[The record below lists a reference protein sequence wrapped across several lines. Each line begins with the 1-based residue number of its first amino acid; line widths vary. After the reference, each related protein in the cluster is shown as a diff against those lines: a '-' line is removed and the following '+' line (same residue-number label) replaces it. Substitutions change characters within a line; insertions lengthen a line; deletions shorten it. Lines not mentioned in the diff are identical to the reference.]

1 MATTQRSGLSMVVE
15 TPREEAAFEK
25 AVASRKALEEALKAR
40 ENPLFDPVLLAM
52 AQGFLAPT
60 KTGSFGEALGNVAA
74 MVGPAQASEDKRAIE
89 MAQIRRELA
98 AQELAEAQA
107 ISEQQMLRGLPSIF
121 GPSGGAPAGQPAP
134 GGRPAPA
141 GQAAQAAPS
150 GEVTTTN
157 PNEVLSYVERLSR
170 SSRPALQNAAKQTL
184 ELLKFEREGVEIRD
198 GIVINK
204 NRRDASGAPMILADL
219 RQKQEPTEIVYQ
231 GRAMSIPMT
240 GLEIQQFK
248 AEKEKGPEAERRYFE
263 TYLAGRRS
271 GPQAMPFGGERKPFS
286 IGVPDPNN
294 PGKLLTMIGEG
305 TDRQRAM
312 LEQAEERAFETGDF
326 SELMRLYTQVTK
338 QGAYT
343 PPSRTAA
350 PAAQPARTPAAP
362 AAAPG
367 APAAAPSVPPERAE
381 APPPTQEQNALMDQL
396 RQASNRMASAVQ
408 ANDANA
414 ERQARVEINNL
425 RQQLATS
432 QGIPVGLAVDP
443 ELAGLPIAE
452 QVKITTDRIKA
463 NDKEAT
469 EQMGLIRQIGAPQ
482 QVVASNRRLEEIR
495 RLVREHP
502 DAVGLLVRQGL
513 MNALM
518 AAANEGFSFGS
529 YRASAPVTTFL
540 EKVKLPEP
548 KQDVARR
555 VVMLLDEEFFNRAA
569 AYKSVLGPQ
578 ISNADS
584 VMMKSPSARP
594 QDSARVI
601 AYWATHSLL
610 TNRQIDDMYNA
621 AREYPKNRSPNN
633 FIGED
638 VRRIMD
644 SYTPLFTRIQSD
656 FTAGR

>member
-1 MATTQRSGLSMVVE
+1 MVVE

-121 GPSGGAPAGQPAP
+121 GPSGGAPAGQPAS

-271 GPQAMPFGGERKPFS
+271 GPQAMPFGGDRGMFS
-286 IGVPDPNN
+286 IRIPNPSN
-294 PGKLLTMIGEG
+294 ASQLMTLTGEG
-305 TDRQRAM
+305 TPRQRAM
-312 LEQAEERAFETGDF
+312 IEQAEEKAFETGDF
-326 SELMRLYTQVTK
+326 SEVTRLYTQITG
-338 QGAYT
+338 QGQYGQR
-343 PPSRTAA
+343 PA
-350 PAAQPARTPAAP
+350 PAAQPAR
-362 AAAPG
+362 APG
-367 APAAAPSVPPERAE
+367 APAAAPRVPPERAE
-381 APPPTQEQNALMDQL
+381 VPPPTQEQNALMDQL
-396 RQASNRMASAVQ
+396 RQASTRMASAVQ

-414 ERQARVEINNL
+414 ERQARTEINNL

-482 QVVASNRRLEEIR
+482 QIVASNRRLEEIR

-540 EKVKLPEP
+540 EKVKLPES

>member
-1 MATTQRSGLSMVVE
+1 MATAQRPPLSFI
-15 TPREEAAFEK
+15 PQNPQDQAIIEK
-25 AVASRKALEEALKAR
+25 LAASRRTLEEALKAR
-40 ENPLFDPVLLAM
+40 ENQLFDPVLLAIT
-52 AQGFLAPT
+52 QGLLAPT
-60 KTGSFGEALGNVAA
+60 KTGSFGEAIGNVAA
-74 MVGPAQASEDKRAIE
+74 MAGPAQEAQSKRLVE
-89 MAQIRRELA
+89 NAQMRMELA
-98 AQELAEAQA
+98 QMEAQEANQR
-107 ISEQQMLRGLPSIF
+107 QTQRMLQGLPSF
-121 GPSGGAPAGQPAP
+121 FEGPSVAAPGAAPGAAPAAAGAAQPAGP
-134 GGRPAPA
+134 LAPN
-141 GQAAQAAPS
+141 P
-150 GEVTTTN
+150 TTSTN
-157 PNEVLSYVERLSR
+157 PDEVYATLSR
-170 SSRPALQNAAKQTL
+170 FLRSGNPELVKAAEKQL
-184 ELLKFEREGVEIRD
+184 ELIKTRQGAYKFDRGLLMDFSNPNQPKLIGD
-198 GIVINK
+198 Y
-204 NRRDASGAPMILADL
+204 
-219 RQKQEPTEIVYQ
+219 RQEQTPTEIVI
-231 GRAMSIPMT
+231 GGKAMSIPMT
-240 GLEIQQFK
+240 GLEIFEFK
-248 AEKEKGPEAERRYFE
+248 RAKEQGEPAAQAYFDRV
-263 TYLAGRRS
+263 LAGRRS
-271 GPQAMPFGGERKPFS
+271 GPQAMPFGGDRGMFS
-286 IGVPDPNN
+286 IRIPNPSN
-294 PGKLLTMIGEG
+294 ASQLMTLTGEG
-305 TDRQRAM
+305 TPRQRAM
-312 LEQAEERAFETGDF
+312 IEQAEEKAFETGDF
-326 SELMRLYTQVTK
+326 SEVTRLYTQITG
-338 QGAYT
+338 QGQYGQR
-343 PPSRTAA
+343 PA
-350 PAAQPARTPAAP
+350 PAAQPAR
-362 AAAPG
+362 APG
-367 APAAAPSVPPERAE
+367 APAAAPKVPAERAE
-381 APPPTQEQNALMDQL
+381 VPPPTQEQNALMDQL
-396 RQASNRMASAVQ
+396 RQASTRMASAVQ

-414 ERQARVEINNL
+414 ERQARTEINNL

>member
-1 MATTQRSGLSMVVE
+1 
-15 TPREEAAFEK
+15 
-25 AVASRKALEEALKAR
+25 LEEALKAR

-271 GPQAMPFGGERKPFS
+271 GPQAMPFGGDRGMFS
-286 IGVPDPNN
+286 IRIPNPSN
-294 PGKLLTMIGEG
+294 ASQLMTLTGEG
-305 TDRQRAM
+305 TPRQRAM
-312 LEQAEERAFETGDF
+312 IEQAEEKAFETGDF
-326 SELMRLYTQVTK
+326 SEVTRLYTQITG
-338 QGAYT
+338 QGQYGQR
-343 PPSRTAA
+343 PA
-350 PAAQPARTPAAP
+350 PAAQPAR
-362 AAAPG
+362 APG
-367 APAAAPSVPPERAE
+367 APAAAPKVPAERAE
-381 APPPTQEQNALMDQL
+381 VPPPTQEQNALMDQL
-396 RQASNRMASAVQ
+396 RQASTRMASAVQ

-414 ERQARVEINNL
+414 ERQARTEINNL